1 MVQQNW
7 QLLRATF
14 LHTLAAAAMIA
25 CIAAV
30 AAFGRLVLPTDS
42 WLARIIIYWDAFMTA
57 AVVGLLGLQ
66 LVVALV
72 RNTYSFLIDPPAQSA
87 TLRIPSTSARELA
100 QNLFVSLAGGVGLS
114 VTFALILRART
125 TVDLASK
132 TLIYVAA
139 FIIAIEVVLMVN
151 RQYSLAKSF
160 MLGLSTASS
169 PQLRHS

>member
-1 MVQQNW
+1 MVQHTW
-7 QLLRATF
+7 QLLRLTL
-14 LHTLAAAAMIA
+14 LHTVAAAAMIA
-25 CIAAV
+25 CISAV
-30 AAFGRLVLPTDS
+30 NAIGRSVLPTDS

-57 AVVGLLGLQ
+57 AIVGLLVLQ
-66 LVVALV
+66 IVIALV
-72 RNTYSFLIDPPAQSA
+72 RATYSFLAEPPAPSA
-87 TLRIPSTSARELA
+87 SPRIPSTSARELG
-100 QNLFVSLAGGVGLS
+100 QNLFVSLAGGFGLS
-114 VTFALILRART
+114 VAFALILRART
-125 TVDLASK
+125 TVDLGSK